1 MESIEAKLRLAR
13 YKNFDPFYEGLLR
26 SPPSK
31 LAMATGRLSIGAP
44 SFPLSKAFQSTPKAA
59 PTELAFATDT
69 ISTLLALQQ
78 LDGRWNMDDAFLHAM
93 HGLVPPCPPGVGS
106 TMWATACALAALRR
120 HPADFERLDLPCS
133 KALTQVDAQVFEWA
147 KQALPHIPNAANTA
161 PKLLTALEDAAPDV
175 VLQRKTTQVDRLSQE
190 IQRHVESSAANALQE
205 GYAREFKPR
214 NLPPEPFQVGDVVEC
229 CWRQAQRANN
239 APCGQAEW
247 APARI
252 ASVDDKNKV
261 DVVYLGGRRERL
273 FGVDAALVRRPNA
286 VKKAPNEVLRDL
298 DRTWLEPLPL
308 QDELQRVQQVVR
320 AKTPPPWHESTNIEK
335 QTTRT
340 RRSRPPRRQTNAVA
354 AATNDFFRNNDGKP
368 LPPAHEATIAA
379 ILAYEKCLAKVSPV
393 LKQCSRLYRSSA
405 RSFRDRI
412 HAFDAFTP
420 VVLELVLAT
429 VDCIE
434 RVFSFEQSLQ
444 SSTVFA
450 PFQWHGEPFLH
461 SVAHHADSF
470 ASCKPLQDWYGT
482 DFHFEMNPFLL
493 TMPLHLKQDKIQ
505 LAVVAHSWWPENRY
519 DAALRQQIDRA
530 EQQLLEHLARLDPCN
545 RR

>member
-13 YKNFDPFYEGLLR
+13 YKKFDPFYEALLR

-59 PTELAFATDT
+59 PTVLALGTDT

-78 LDGRWNMDDAFLHAM
+78 LDGRWNMDDAFVHAM
-93 HGLVPPCPPGVGS
+93 HGLVPPCPPGVGA

-133 KALTQVDAQVFEWA
+133 KALTQVDTQVFEWA
-147 KQALPHIPNAANTA
+147 KQALPPIPNEANTA
-161 PKLLTALEDAAPDV
+161 PKLTTPEYIAPEV
-175 VLQRKTTQVDRLSQE
+175 VIQRKNIQVDRLSQE
-190 IQRHVESSAANALQE
+190 ILRHVESSAANALHE

-214 NLPPEPFQVGDVVEC
+214 NLPPQPFQVGDVIEC
-229 CWRQAQRANN
+229 CWRQARSASNQ
-239 APCGQAEW
+239 PCVQAEW
-247 APARI
+247 SPARI
-252 ASVDDKNKV
+252 ASVDDNDTRV

-273 FGVDAALVRRPNA
+273 RGVDAAHVRRPNA
-286 VKKAPNEVLRDL
+286 VKKAPKEVLRDL
-298 DRTWLEPLPL
+298 QRTWLEPLPL
-308 QDELQRVQQVVR
+308 QDELKRVQQVVR
-320 AKTPPPWHESTNIEK
+320 AKTPPPWHDRTNIEK
-335 QTTRT
+335 QATPT
-340 RRSRPPRRQTNAVA
+340 RRSLPPRRQTNTV
-354 AATNDFFRNNDGKP
+354 AATNDLPRNDDGKP
-368 LPPAHEATIAA
+368 LPPSHEATIAA

-420 VVLELVLAT
+420 VVVELVLAT

-434 RVFSFEQSLQ
+434 RVFSLEQ

-450 PFQWHGEPFLH
+450 PFLWHGEPFLH

-470 ASCKPLQDWYGT
+470 ASSKTLQDWYGT

-493 TMPLHLKQDKIQ
+493 TVPLHLKQDTTQ
-505 LAVVAHSWWPENRY
+505 LAVVTHSWWPENGY
-519 DAALRQQIDRA
+519 DAVLRQRIDRA
-530 EQQLLEHLARLDPCN
+530 EQQLLEHLARLDQS
-545 RR
+545 